1 MCTSSS
7 KEKINK
13 VSTINIMK
21 AIKSKFILK
30 NMFSLLYLKRK
41 LNLIK
46 YNKKFQ
52 KIFEIDVN
60 YYK

>member
-1 MCTSSS
+1 MN
-7 KEKINK
+7 EYE
-13 VSTINIMK
+13 NIKSDK
-21 AIKSKFILK
+21 AIELIKSLYILK
-30 NMFSLLYLKRK
+30 NIFSLLYLKRK

-60 YYK
+60 YYKQKSGK